1 MTTRKSSIFYGTLL
15 GLSSLVVGMV
25 LASRL
30 DLTSASFAG
39 ATAAGAPA
47 ANSAP
52 IAGPLDAT
60 TFRTI
65 AHDASPSVV
74 SILITG
80 KRDLPET
87 ESFFGFDLPA
97 PFGNRRNPGGQ
108 QRQPQE
114 VFQGAGSGF
123 IIDKAGYILTN
134 NHVIE
139 GADEIRVQLADSGFN
154 DDGLPAKVVG
164 RDVLT
169 DSALIQLTQMPKEPL
184 AESKFGDSDQMAP
197 GDWVMA
203 IGNPFL
209 FSNTVTVGVVSAV
222 GRVSPQLNP
231 QPMRDLPYIQTDAA
245 INQGNSGGPLL
256 NIRGEV
262 IGVNTAI
269 VTGQSNI
276 FGGGGGNIGIGF
288 AVPINTVRGVL
299 PQLRAGKVVRGR
311 IGVEVGKQPITPQ
324 DAKTLALPAAGGAL
338 VIRVDGTG
346 PAGAAGIEPGDVI
359 VEFNGK
365 PIKGSGDLVTVVS
378 NTAPGTSAPVK
389 LVRDGK
395 PMTLTVKVEELNLS
409 TEEARANANRPPSPA
424 SAAPTDTGFGMAV
437 APISPRIS
445 RILPGGR
452 GGAIVAD
459 VDPTGS
465 AARSAIAPNDV
476 ILKIDGK
483 DMTSVDQVTAALN
496 AVQPGQA
503 ARLLIWR
510 PNDNG
515 QGGGEMFLLLRKH

>member
-1 MTTRKSSIFYGTLL
+1 MTTRKSSIFYGTLI

-30 DLTSASFAG
+30 DLTPASFAG
-39 ATAAGAPA
+39 AVGRAPT

-52 IAGPLDAT
+52 ITGPLDAT

-65 AHDASPSVV
+65 AHAASPSVV
-74 SILITG
+74 SVLVTG
-80 KRDLPET
+80 KRDPSDSEN
-87 ESFFGFDLPA
+87 FFGFDLPA
-97 PFGNRRNPGGQ
+97 PFGNRRNQGGQPQ

-114 VFQGAGSGF
+114 TFQGAGSGF

-139 GADEIRVQLADSGFN
+139 GADEIRVQLADAGVN
-154 DDGLPAKVVG
+154 DEGLTAKVIG
-164 RDVLT
+164 RDPLT

-184 AESKFGDSDQMAP
+184 VEAKFGDSDQMAP

-222 GRVSPQLNP
+222 GRVSPELNP
-231 QPMRDLPYIQTDAA
+231 QRYRDLSYIQTDAA
-245 INQGNSGGPLL
+245 INRGNSGGPLL

-269 VTGQSNI
+269 VTGESSM

-288 AVPINTVRGVL
+288 AVPINTVRGLL

-311 IGVEVGKQPITPQ
+311 IGVEVTKRSISAD
-324 DAKTLALPAAGGAL
+324 DAKTLALPSASGAL
-338 VIRVDGTG
+338 VTRVLPG
-346 PAGAAGIEPGDVI
+346 PAQVAGIQPGDVI

-365 PIKGSGDLVTVVS
+365 PVKDSGDLVTVVS
-378 NTAPGTSAPVK
+378 NTAPGTSAPLR

-395 PMTLTVKVEELNLS
+395 AMTVTVKVDELS
-409 TEEARANANRPPSPA
+409 TAAEEARADNRP
-424 SAAPTDTGFGMAV
+424 SAAPPAAPKDTGFGMTV
-437 APISPRIS
+437 APITPRIS
-445 RILPGGR
+445 RLLPGGR

-459 VDPTGS
+459 VEPTSS
-465 AARSAIAPNDV
+465 AALSGVAPNDV

-483 DMTSVDQVTAALN
+483 DVTSLDQVTAALN
-496 AVQPGQA
+496 AIQTGQA
-503 ARLLIWR
+503 VRLLVWR
-510 PNDNG
+510 PSENG
-515 QGGGEMFLLLRKH
+515 PGGSETFLILRKH